1 MRNDV
6 LILMSR
12 ARVPWACGLSKATE
26 ADLNIG
32 IPMVDTPA
40 QIKTCLNCPLPAS
53 KCKGEKYCNVLNG
66 IRDKPKKKY
75 NTKPYNFEAI
85 DGLIKRGASKK
96 QIMKDLDVCSVKADK
111 WLKRYREELD
121 NV

>member
-1 MRNDV
+1 MYDV
-6 LILMSR
+6 LSAVGR
-12 ARVPWACGLSKATE
+12 ARAPWYESHIRADE
-26 ADLNIG
+26 AKMNSG

-75 NTKPYNFEAI
+75 NTKPYHFEAI

-96 QIMKDLDVCSVKADK
+96 QIMKDLDVCAVKADK